1 MPRKGWKKPPGYG
14 GYKHNA
20 PKSVRG
26 RTPTAGPAVLRAA
39 RARAGKDVVENQESA
54 IAGSTEETVV
64 DDGAVDA
71 VESAVEKEA
80 LISSRLRCRKS
91 SHADKET
98 DIVEVCQTTRM
109 SMMPVWGV
117 EVWAFQ
123 VTMMSMCSSQKRKKK
138 LL

>member
-91 SHADKET
+91 SHEDKET
-98 DIVEVCQTTRM
+98 DIAEV
-109 SMMPVWGV
+109 SDDEDVNDAPVGGGSV
-117 EVWAFQ
+117 GF
-123 VTMMSMCSSQKRKKK
+123 SSDDDEYVQQPKKKKKK